1 MDSSAAI
8 TRITR
13 SIPDAPASMFLTNRS
28 CPGTSTNPT
37 RRSGGQVQ
45 VRETEIDRNAAPL
58 FFFQAIGI
66 DARERSDERSFS
78 VIDVA
83 SGAGDNPHGRT
94 AYFKGVTLIL

>member
-1 MDSSAAI
+1 VPRYIYESDAQI
-8 TRITR
+8 R
-13 SIPDAPASMFLTNRS
+13 S
-28 CPGTSTNPT
+28 
-37 RRSGGQVQ
+37 QVQ

-83 SGAGDNPHGRT
+83 SGAGNDPHGRT
-94 AYFKGVTLIL
+94 AYFRGVTLISLNEITDELS